1 MLVVDANASLGSVL
15 AELFDDEDGFSVAG
29 VAVTGEQALALAG
42 ECALDVVLID
52 ERLDDALPAAVLQGL
67 RRRCPDAVL
76 LVWCY
81 DTVHTVSEH
90 ADGVLLRGLP
100 FRDVVRG
107 VRAALREHRQVCAH

>member
-1 MLVVDANASLGSVL
+1 MLVVDANASLGNVL

-29 VAVTGEQALALAG
+29 VAGSGEQALALA
-42 ECALDVVLID
+42 EQRELDVMLID

-67 RRRCPDAVL
+67 RRRCPHAVL

-90 ADGVLLRGLP
+90 ADGVVMRGLP
-100 FRDVVRG
+100 FRDVVRD
-107 VRAALREHRQVCAH
+107 VRTALRSQQVCQA